1 MSDPLSETGISR
13 PGSPY
18 KARQSTQMT
27 PLKTEG
33 DDDEA
38 DEEKMDHRKRKRNRT
53 IRSCVPCHNHKRK
66 VYDLSPCAN
75 SSAIGNDLADDVQPL
90 VW

>member
-1 MSDPLSETGISR
+1 MTDEDITGPDPSDSKNDPPSR

-27 PLKTEG
+27 PLKTEV
-33 DDDEA
+33 DDDDA

-66 VYDLSPCAN
+66 V
-75 SSAIGNDLADDVQPL
+75 SSRPSKC
-90 VW
+90 